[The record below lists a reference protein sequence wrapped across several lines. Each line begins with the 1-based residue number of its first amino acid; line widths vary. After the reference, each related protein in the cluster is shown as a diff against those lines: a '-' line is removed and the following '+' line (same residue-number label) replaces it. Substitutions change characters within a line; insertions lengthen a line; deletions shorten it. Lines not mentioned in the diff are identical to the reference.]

1 MARRAGP
8 VWLSLLVVLPG
19 CFPLE
24 FRRDPET
31 SVIPTSPF
39 GGGSTAVSAYTRNTA
54 PPATKEAAV
63 NVQRVGLKIVTA
75 NPSLGVRP
83 QFVTIGGDA
92 PLELFH
98 TGDTAV
104 CITESLARK
113 CKTEGEL
120 AALLSMELGRMASEK
135 AAIGLGDIP
144 DRGPPPMVNVGNEYG
159 GRFGAADGTRMMEL
173 AKFERQR
180 ALAREQAAPP
190 APDVLARVY
199 LKAAG
204 YNLADFDSVAPLFR
218 SVENSGQLEKLMTAT
233 PAK

>member
-1 MARRAGP
+1 MARRAGL

-19 CFPLE
+19 CFPST
-24 FRRDPET
+24 ET

-39 GGGSTAVSAYTRNTA
+39 GGGSAAVAAYTRNTA
-54 PPATKEAAV
+54 PPATQEAAV
-63 NVQRVGLKIVTA
+63 NVARVGLKIVTA

-83 QFVTIGGDA
+83 RFVTYGGDA

-104 CITESLARK
+104 YVTETLARK

-135 AAIGLGDIP
+135 ATLGPGDVA
-144 DRGPPPMVNVGNEYG
+144 DRGPPPVVNVGNEYG
-159 GRFGAADGTRMMEL
+159 GRFGPADGTRMMEV

-204 YNLADFDSVAPLFR
+204 YNSTDLDAVAPLLR
-218 SVENSGQLEKLMTAT
+218 SVENSGQLEKLMSVA